1 MQSSAISFSS
11 PISAPRKHAA
21 AAAAS
26 SIYRFN
32 PISLSPSRPAPLQLR
47 LGSANGAAGAR
58 KLGSIRCSSDS
69 SSSAP
74 KLSLDGWISAP
85 LPASER
91 ESGGVEVRAA
101 SVPESAGE
109 ASQSKFGDTLVLG
122 SLFGLWYLFNI
133 YFNIYNKQV
142 LKVFHFPVTVT
153 LVQFAVGS
161 VLVTLMW
168 TLNLYK
174 RPKISGAQLAAIL
187 PLAVVHT
194 LGNLFTNMSLGKVA
208 VSFTHTIKAMEPFFS
223 VVLSAMFLGEFPTV
237 WVVSSLLPIVGGVA
251 LASMTEPSFNWAGFW
266 SAMASNL
273 TNQSRN
279 VLSKKFMVKKEE
291 SLDNITLF
299 SIITIMSFFLLAP
312 FALFMEGVKFTPAYL
327 QSAGL
332 NVNQIYTR
340 SLLAALCFHA
350 YQLRAGSRPLG
361 AALSAGELPSLG
373 GVPVV
378 LDGVFSS
385 SGEAFRDFCP
395 FVPNFY
401 VSFDQDL
408 IFLLTPYVLLHAP
421 IYTICTI
428 IISGLMSPIAPLSPT
443 GFFAKTWISRN
454 ARALIGDNNVC
465 RLQIMMKAQDFGVW
479 VAQVSSHSA
488 AIVVVMGNFAVF
500 LGGFEE
506 IKVLVMGWGVFIGEW
521 IKRVEAIHLDG
532 EIRVE
537 GDWRRS
543 HKG

>member
-11 PISAPRKHAA
+11 PISVPRKH
-21 AAAAS
+21 AAS

-32 PISLSPSRPAPLQLR
+32 PISLSPARPAPLSLR
-47 LGSANGAAGAR
+47 LSSANGAAVAR
-58 KLGSIRCSSDS
+58 KLCSIRCSSDS
-69 SSSAP
+69 NSSAP
-74 KLSLDGWISAP
+74 KLSQDGWISTP
-85 LPASER
+85 LPATER

-109 ASQSKFGDTLVLG
+109 ASKSKSFSDTLVLG

-142 LKVFHFPVTVT
+142 LKVFPYPVTIT

-168 TLNLYK
+168 TLNLYR

-223 VVLSAMFLGEFPTV
+223 VVLSAMFLGEFPTI
-237 WVVSSLLPIVGGVA
+237 WVVTSLLPIVGGVG
-251 LASMTEPSFNWAGFW
+251 LASMTEPSFNWPGFW

-312 FALFMEGVKFTPAYL
+312 VTLFMEGVKFTPAYL

-332 NVNQIYTR
+332 NVNQICTR
-340 SLLAALCFHA
+340 SLIAALCFHA
-350 YQLRAGSRPLG
+350 YQQVSYMILQRVSPVTHSVGNCVKRVVVIVTSVLFFRTPVTPINGVGTAI
-361 AALSAGELPSLG
+361 ALA
-373 GVPVV
+373 
-378 LDGVFSS
+378 GVFAYSR
-385 SGEAFRDFCP
+385 FKRIKP
-395 FVPNFY
+395 KP
-401 VSFDQDL
+401 
-408 IFLLTPYVLLHAP
+408 
-421 IYTICTI
+421 
-428 IISGLMSPIAPLSPT
+428 
-443 GFFAKTWISRN
+443 KT
-454 ARALIGDNNVC
+454 A
-465 RLQIMMKAQDFGVW
+465 
-479 VAQVSSHSA
+479 
-488 AIVVVMGNFAVF
+488 
-500 LGGFEE
+500 
-506 IKVLVMGWGVFIGEW
+506 
-521 IKRVEAIHLDG
+521 
-532 EIRVE
+532 
-537 GDWRRS
+537 
-543 HKG
+543 